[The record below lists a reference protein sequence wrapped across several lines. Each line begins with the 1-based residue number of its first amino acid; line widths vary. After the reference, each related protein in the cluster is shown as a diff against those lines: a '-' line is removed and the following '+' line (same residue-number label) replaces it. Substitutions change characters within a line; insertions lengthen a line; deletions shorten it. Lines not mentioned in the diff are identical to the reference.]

1 MKPRATLKRRISRT
15 FLLQAAAISFAAI
28 ISVLLAAVVIKQVL
42 VTEALR
48 TEAAYFWERR
58 SADPDFP
65 LPDTR
70 NLSGYLST
78 GAGQAQLP
86 PALRG
91 LGDGLHEIPSAS
103 DFTTVY
109 VNSRD
114 GQQLFLV
121 FDGERVNELVAYFGL
136 VPLVI
141 VLLVLYLTV
150 WLAYRASHRAVSPV
164 AWLAREVNRLDPDRP
179 APRGIDLSQLPA
191 EVDEEVA
198 VLAAALSGLASR
210 LDALVERERTFTRD
224 ASHELRTPLTVIRM
238 ATDLLLARG
247 DLEPGIRDGILRIR
261 RSSDE
266 MEHLVEA
273 FLLLA
278 RESDR
283 GLSSAPVC
291 VNDIVQHELEAL
303 EPLLRGKPV
312 TVRIEAQGRLSLQ
325 APEPAVS
332 AVIRNLLRNA
342 ASYTENGEI
351 RVHIVRNG
359 VRISDS
365 GVGMDAG
372 PGSALFLPYVRGKAP
387 RVHGH
392 GVGLTIVRR
401 FCDRF
406 CWPIQ
411 FDSAPGEGTRV
422 RVTFPNAVFRPAD
435 DAPAQQG
442 PGSLQSSPGPE
453 ER

>member
-15 FLLQAAAISFAAI
+15 FLLQAAAISFTAV
-28 ISVLLAAVVIKQVL
+28 ISVLLAATVIKHL
-42 VTEALR
+42 LITEALR
-48 TEAAYFWERR
+48 MEATYFWQQR

-78 GAGQAQLP
+78 DAGRAQMP
-86 PALRG
+86 QALRD
-91 LGDGLHEIPSAS
+91 LGEGFHAIRSAAG
-103 DFTTVY
+103 FTTVY
-109 VNSRD
+109 VTSRD

-121 FDGERVNELVAYFGL
+121 FDSGRVSELAAYFGL
-136 VPLVI
+136 VPLI
-141 VLLVLYLTV
+141 VVLIVLYLSV

-164 AWLAREVNRLDPDRP
+164 AWLAREVNQRDPDRP
-179 APRGIDLSQLPA
+179 APRRLDLSQLPA
-191 EVDEEVA
+191 EIDEEVA
-198 VLAAALSGLASR
+198 VLAAALSGLAIR
-210 LDALVERERTFTRD
+210 LGAFVERERTFTRD

-238 ATDLLLARG
+238 ATDLLLAREG
-247 DLEPGIRDGILRIR
+247 LEPDIRNGILRIR

-266 MEHLVEA
+266 MEHLVDA

-278 RESDR
+278 RESDQ

-303 EPLLRGKPV
+303 EPLLRDKPV
-312 TVRIEAQGRLSLQ
+312 TVRIEAMGRLSMQ
-325 APEPAVS
+325 EPEPAVS

-351 RVHIVRNG
+351 RVRIVRNG

-372 PGSALFLPYVRGKAP
+372 QGSALFEPYVRGNAP
-387 RVHGH
+387 QSDGY

-406 CWPIQ
+406 RWPIQ

-422 RVTFPNAVFRPAD
+422 LVTFPNAVFRPAD
-435 DAPAQQG
+435 NAPAQ
-442 PGSLQSSPGPE
+442 
-453 ER
+453 

>member
-15 FLLQAAAISFAAI
+15 FLLQAAAISFAAV
-28 ISVLLAAVVIKQVL
+28 ISVLLAAIVIKQVL

-48 TEAAYFWERR
+48 VEATYFWQQR

-91 LGDGLHEIPSAS
+91 LGDGFHEIPSAAG
-103 DFTTVY
+103 FTTVY

-121 FDGERVNELVAYFGL
+121 FDGEQVNELAAYFGL
-136 VPLVI
+136 LPLVM
-141 VLLVLYLTV
+141 VLLVLYLSV

-164 AWLAREVNRLDPDRP
+164 AWLAREVNQLDPDRP
-179 APRGIDLSQLPA
+179 APRRIDLSQLPA
-191 EVDEEVA
+191 EIDEEVA
-198 VLAAALSGLASR
+198 VLAAALSGLAIR
-210 LDALVERERTFTRD
+210 LDAFVERERTFTRD

-238 ATDLLLARG
+238 ATDLLLARA
-247 DLEPGIRDGILRIR
+247 DLEPGIRDGIRRIR

-278 RESDR
+278 RESDQ
-283 GLSSAPVC
+283 GLSSAPIS

-303 EPLLRGKPV
+303 EPLLRDKPV
-312 TVRIEAQGRLSLQ
+312 TVRIEAQGRLSMQ
-325 APEPAVS
+325 EPEPAVS

-351 RVHIVRNG
+351 RVRIGRNG

-365 GVGMDAG
+365 GVGMDAS
-372 PGSALFLPYVRGKAP
+372 PGSALFEPYVRGKAP
-387 RVHGH
+387 HADGH

-406 CWPIQ
+406 RWPIQ
-411 FDSAPGEGTRV
+411 FDSVPGEGTRV

-435 DAPAQQG
+435 NTPAQ
-442 PGSLQSSPGPE
+442 
-453 ER
+453 